1 MEALLQQNKDMND
14 KITKL
19 QEENENI
26 RKTREA
32 TDERVSRNVKSLQE
46 ANASAK
52 KSLGEMIKIKDDL
65 INDGWNQYKD
75 VDWFFDDQSFRM
87 LLLATSME
95 ANQGGSASVVGEEV
109 DGEVDTDVFDNV
121 GREEKLDLVLGLDG
135 DLSAKSLRRFIEK
148 FKVVKKL
155 NIEDGIPKSTEPTS
169 SN

>member
-1 MEALLQQNKDMND
+1 MDQAALEKLQQSMEALLQQNKDMND

-52 KSLGEMIKIKDDL
+52 KSLEEIIKIKDDL
-65 INDGWNQYKD
+65 VNDGWNQYKD

-95 ANQGGSASVVGEEV
+95 ANQGGSASLVTDEV
-109 DGEVDTDVFDNV
+109 DEEVDTDVFDNV
-121 GREEKLDLVLGLDG
+121 GREEKLDLVFGLDG

-148 FKVVKKL
+148 FKVVR
-155 NIEDGIPKSTEPTS
+155 S
-169 SN
+169 

>member
-1 MEALLQQNKDMND
+1 MND

-26 RKTREA
+26 RKTRET

-65 INDGWNQYKD
+65 VNDGWNQYKD

-109 DGEVDTDVFDNV
+109 
-121 GREEKLDLVLGLDG
+121 EK
-135 DLSAKSLRRFIEK
+135 
-148 FKVVKKL
+148 
-155 NIEDGIPKSTEPTS
+155 
-169 SN
+169 